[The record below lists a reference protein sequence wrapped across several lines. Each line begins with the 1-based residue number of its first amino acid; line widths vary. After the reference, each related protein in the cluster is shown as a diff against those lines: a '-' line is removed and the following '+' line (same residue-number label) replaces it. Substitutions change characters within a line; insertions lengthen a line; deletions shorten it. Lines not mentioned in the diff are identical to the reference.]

1 MNSQEKLLIFYLI
14 RRLKEFLPID
24 VKLKFLFLI
33 FLMFLSAFAEI
44 VSIGMVVPFLTAI
57 TSPDLISSNS
67 YIQPILFFFDITTDY
82 KLLIFM
88 TIIFCFAA
96 VLAAFLRLVT
106 LWFQIRLC
114 YSTAAVLSTSI
125 YNNTLHQSY
134 SIHTSRNS
142 SEFIS
147 TIISK
152 TSASTSYAII
162 PILNILSS
170 SLVITAIVL
179 ALILIEPLVAI
190 SVLGLF
196 GLLYGSIIFLTKSK
210 LNTDSQSISRE
221 QDQVIKKLQEG
232 FGSIR
237 DILISNTQKVFLKSY
252 ETSFFSLQ
260 KAWAS
265 VEIIKNVPRFII
277 EAIGIIIL
285 ALLALF
291 LSSQPNGILGSLP
304 ILGALAI
311 AAQRLLP
318 TLQLIYASISSLR
331 AGLSSLSDVLDL
343 LEEPTDELL
352 IKAPNSHL
360 PFKNKIEL
368 ENLQFKYDSSGPLVL
383 DGINLTIKKGDIL
396 GIIGS
401 TGSGKST
408 LMDIIMGLLKPSS
421 GRFVID
427 EIEVTDKNKYGWQS
441 QLAHVPQSLFLS
453 DSSILENIALGV
465 PIEEIDTDLV
475 IKSAKQAQIHKTI
488 SAWKDEYKTIVG
500 ERGVRISGGQ
510 RQRIGIARA
519 LYKKSSVI
527 IFDEATSSLDSET
540 EESVMQSIDRLD
552 QDLTIIIIAH
562 RLTTLKNCTNIIEL
576 SDGRII
582 RQDVYNKIINGETD

>member
-1 MNSQEKLLIFYLI
+1 MLLL
-14 RRLKEFLPID
+14 
-24 VKLKFLFLI
+24 
-33 FLMFLSAFAEI
+33 
-44 VSIGMVVPFLTAI
+44 
-57 TSPDLISSNS
+57 N
-67 YIQPILFFFDITTDY
+67 FF
-82 KLLIFM
+82 
-88 TIIFCFAA
+88 
-96 VLAAFLRLVT
+96 
-106 LWFQIRLC
+106 
-114 YSTAAVLSTSI
+114 
-125 YNNTLHQSY
+125 
-134 SIHTSRNS
+134 
-142 SEFIS
+142 
-147 TIISK
+147 
-152 TSASTSYAII
+152 
-162 PILNILSS
+162 
-170 SLVITAIVL
+170 
-179 ALILIEPLVAI
+179 
-190 SVLGLF
+190 
-196 GLLYGSIIFLTKSK
+196 
-210 LNTDSQSISRE
+210 
-221 QDQVIKKLQEG
+221 
-232 FGSIR
+232 
-237 DILISNTQKVFLKSY
+237 
-252 ETSFFSLQ
+252 
-260 KAWAS
+260 
-265 VEIIKNVPRFII
+265 
-277 EAIGIIIL
+277 
-285 ALLALF
+285 
-291 LSSQPNGILGSLP
+291 
-304 ILGALAI
+304 
-311 AAQRLLP
+311 
-318 TLQLIYASISSLR
+318 
-331 AGLSSLSDVLDL
+331 
-343 LEEPTDELL
+343 
-352 IKAPNSHL
+352 
-360 PFKNKIEL
+360 KIEL